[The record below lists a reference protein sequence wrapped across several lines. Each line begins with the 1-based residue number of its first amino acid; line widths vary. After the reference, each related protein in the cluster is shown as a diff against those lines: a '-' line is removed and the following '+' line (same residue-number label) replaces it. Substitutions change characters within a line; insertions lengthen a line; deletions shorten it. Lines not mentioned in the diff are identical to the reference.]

1 MAKNITVSL
10 SDAEYE
16 AVRAA
21 SAAAHQTPEE
31 VIVATIAER
40 FPLSTAS
47 VSPAVENFLNHL
59 RAQGLLAETPHVGVA
74 DVPARGT
81 PERAILEADIE
92 EGLSDAL
99 DQSGLSVLDLIE
111 RR

>member
-31 VIVATIAER
+31 TIVAVIAER
-40 FPLSTAS
+40 FFLSPAS
-47 VSPAVENFLNHL
+47 VSPSVENFLNHL
-59 RAQGLLAETPHVGVA
+59 RAQGLLIETPHADVA
-74 DVPARGT
+74 DVPPHDT
-81 PERAILEADIE
+81 PERALLEDSIE

-99 DQSGLSVLDLIE
+99 DQSGLSILDLIE